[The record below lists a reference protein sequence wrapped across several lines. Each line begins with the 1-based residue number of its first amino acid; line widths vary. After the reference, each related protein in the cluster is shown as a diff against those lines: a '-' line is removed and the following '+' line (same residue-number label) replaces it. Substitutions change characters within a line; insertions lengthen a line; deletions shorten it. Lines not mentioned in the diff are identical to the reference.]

1 MATSTTS
8 TSPPSPL
15 RRSKT
20 GRQIPKMYL
29 AEEDWSPR
37 FEPSTFYSFKMD
49 SYVLLKEPP
58 SSATT
63 TTTTSSST
71 TTKIPPGK
79 STFPAYYY
87 KIVVLCGRSSRTVLR
102 RYSQFKWLYGQ
113 LPRNIVEGTSSSSSS
128 SSTYST
134 SSNNNNNHDR
144 FNDDDDDD
152 DEEGPP
158 VIPPLSFPPPTWTC
172 CQPQNDKFAQ
182 SRLEELRQFLR
193 DTLIRTSSSTNGGGG
208 GDGGGHHHHHH
219 HTTTTTTTTETDA
232 HNGGLHSTVVSFL
245 ELDALA
251 DDIDMR
257 RTATIQN
264 LV

>member
-102 RYSQFKWLYGQ
+102 RYSQFKWFYDQ

-144 FNDDDDDD
+144 FNDDDDQ
-152 DEEGPP
+152 EEGPPP

-182 SRLEELRQFLR
+182 NRLEELRQFLR
-193 DTLIRTSSSTNGGGG
+193 DTLIRTSSSSTNV
-208 GDGGGHHHHHH
+208 GGHHHHHH
-219 HTTTTTTTTETDA
+219 HTTTTATTTTTDDH
-232 HNGGLHSTVVSFL
+232 HNGLHSTVVSFL

-251 DDIDMR
+251 DDMDMQ
-257 RTATIQN
+257 RTAKIQN